1 MKSTQE
7 FKTIELTREEIVV
20 GLDIGTTK
28 VGTVIAAGDGAG
40 SLRIIG
46 VGSTPSRGIK
56 RGVVVDVEETVAAI
70 QHSVERAAHMAGV
83 KVEGVIVGVTGDHI
97 ESSNRHSAVTVA
109 GGQGAI
115 SRDDVRRVL
124 QAAALEVPR
133 DREIIHSLPR
143 TFTVDG
149 HGGVRRPIGMTGQK
163 LEVETHIVTGK
174 APYLQNA
181 VQCVERAGL
190 KVEALVLEPIATAEA
205 VTTLDE
211 REMGVILIDIGG
223 GTSDIAVFH
232 DGSIV
237 YSGVLPVGGNHVT
250 RDIAIG
256 LRTPFEVA
264 EDLKL
269 ESGAATRE
277 MIPHGEALEI
287 MMSGTNERLRIPR
300 AILGEIIEARM
311 SELFE
316 LAREMMHRSGARKRL
331 PGGVIL
337 SGGGALLPGAIEL
350 ANSVFAM
357 PVRLGYPHGVT
368 GWSDQV
374 ATPQLATGVG
384 LCRFALTQR
393 QSPNNQAIIPRI
405 AALEGRRIWG
415 AIVADESEAATS
427 GFISDAR
434 PKETSKGE
442 PLIDIVPNI
451 MEASPLAPSPIPI
464 PSATPVDTA
473 SEAPTAATAPAIN
486 APAPSQSA
494 AEISAP
500 ASYAAPVAA
509 TIDVASNG
517 VAPEVSAEK
526 PVVTPAVSEAKP
538 AGTGSEFEAP
548 RFEAR
553 PTPLRPETPRG
564 EISERQVSERQ
575 VSEREV
581 SERKVSRAVSR
592 GEGVRAEVIRP
603 ESTRTSESS
612 SDGNY
617 ARNTARPDGRSSG
630 GPNPSPDSG
639 GTRRST
645 VATESGARARTGG
658 NSFERQGQSGNSSER
673 QGQNRGADDIF
684 RRSDSPP
691 GRAKNPIKRPPPKQG
706 FWEKLKNFLGFEKV
720 DD

>member
-1 MKSTQE
+1 M
-7 FKTIELTREEIVV
+7 TREEIVV

-28 VGTVIAAGDGAG
+28 VGTVIAAGNAEGA
-40 SLRIIG
+40 LRIIG
-46 VGSTPSRGIK
+46 VGGTPSRGIK

-70 QHSVERAAHMAGV
+70 QHSVERAAHMAGI
-83 KVEGVIVGVTGDHI
+83 KVEGVIVGVTGEHV
-97 ESSNRHSAVTVA
+97 ESSNRHAAVTVA

-115 SRDDVRRVL
+115 TRDDVRRVL

-143 TFTVDG
+143 SFSVDG
-149 HGGVRRPIGMTGQK
+149 HKGVRRPIGMTGQK

-190 KVEALVLEPIATAEA
+190 KVDALVLEPIATAEA
-205 VTTLDE
+205 VTTVDE

-264 EDLKL
+264 EDLKID
-269 ESGAATRE
+269 SGAATRE

-287 MMSGTNERLRIPR
+287 TMAGTTERLRIPR

-350 ANSVFAM
+350 ANSVFSM
-357 PVRLGYPHGVT
+357 PVRLGYPHDVT

-374 ATPQLATGVG
+374 ASPQLATGVG

-393 QSPNNQAIIPRI
+393 QSPNNQIAIPPI
-405 AALEGRRIWG
+405 AALAGRRIWG
-415 AIVADESEAATS
+415 AVASDDDRDISAP
-427 GFISDAR
+427 GFIADA
-434 PKETSKGE
+434 KSKDSTKGV
-442 PLIDIVPNI
+442 PLIDVVPNI
-451 MEASPLAPSPIPI
+451 MEASPPSPVPI
-464 PSATPVDTA
+464 PPVSAEAKAETPAENKTPATA
-473 SEAPTAATAPAIN
+473 TQSPAPTAIAPTVAPLTTPSTPAPAVAKVA
-486 APAPSQSA
+486 APAASETPQTSA
-494 AEISAP
+494 ELEAKT
-500 ASYAAPVAA
+500 AA
-509 TIDVASNG
+509 TPRPPD
-517 VAPEVSAEK
+517 
-526 PVVTPAVSEAKP
+526 
-538 AGTGSEFEAP
+538 FEAP

-553 PTPLRPETPRG
+553 PAPPRAEPPRAETPR
-564 EISERQVSERQ
+564 SEP
-575 VSEREV
+575 
-581 SERKVSRAVSR
+581 A
-592 GEGVRAEVIRP
+592 RAETNSDSGSLRP
-603 ESTRTSESS
+603 TTRTNSNSATVSASS
-612 SDGNY
+612 GSSGAASRRAPIQTDGN
-617 ARNTARPDGRSSG
+617 ARVRSNNNASSAANG
-630 GPNPSPDSG
+630 SE
-639 GTRRST
+639 
-645 VATESGARARTGG
+645 ES
-658 NSFERQGQSGNSSER
+658 
-673 QGQNRGADDIF
+673 DVF
-684 RRSDSPP
+684 RRSDAPP
-691 GRAKNPIKRPPPKQG
+691 LRKKRTVIRPPAKQT
-706 FWEKLKNFLGFEKV
+706 WWDKLKHFLGFEKV

>member
-1 MKSTQE
+1 MQIKIEKGRESSRCRVKSTQE
-7 FKTIELTREEIVV
+7 FNLIEVTREEIVV

-28 VGTVIAAGDGAG
+28 VGTVIAAGDAEGA
-40 SLRIIG
+40 LRIIG

-97 ESSNRHSAVTVA
+97 ESSNRHAAVTVA

-143 TFTVDG
+143 SFTVDG
-149 HGGVRRPIGMTGQK
+149 HGGVRRPIGMTAQK

-190 KVEALVLEPIATAEA
+190 KVEALVLEPIATAAA
-205 VTTLDE
+205 VTTVDE

-264 EDLKL
+264 EDLKID
-269 ESGAATRE
+269 SGAATRE

-287 MMSGTNERLRIPR
+287 TMAGTTERLRIPR

-357 PVRLGYPHGVT
+357 PVRLGYPYDVT

-374 ATPQLATGVG
+374 ASPQLATGVG

-393 QSPNNQAIIPRI
+393 QLPGNQAIIPPI

-415 AIVADESEAATS
+415 AVATADDIAVKAVASPPDNQEKAA
-427 GFISDAR
+427 
-434 PKETSKGE
+434 PKSE
-442 PLIDIVPNI
+442 PLIDAGPDIMDVPSQVSPA
-451 MEASPLAPSPIPI
+451 EAKAEAESGDNEANPENRAAEIPATAAPMLTVAESPAPPAVSQLA
-464 PSATPVDTA
+464 ANTA
-473 SEAPTAATAPAIN
+473 VIAPAHEAPTE
-486 APAPSQSA
+486 SQSPA
-494 AEISAP
+494 TPPRSA
-500 ASYAAPVAA
+500 
-509 TIDVASNG
+509 
-517 VAPEVSAEK
+517 
-526 PVVTPAVSEAKP
+526 
-538 AGTGSEFEAP
+538 EFEAP

-553 PTPLRPETPRG
+553 PTP
-564 EISERQVSERQ
+564 
-575 VSEREV
+575 
-581 SERKVSRAVSR
+581 A
-592 GEGVRAEVIRP
+592 RAESV
-603 ESTRTSESS
+603 RTDS
-612 SDGNY
+612 
-617 ARNTARPDGRSSG
+617 ARPADAAR
-630 GPNPSPDSG
+630 DSG
-639 GTRRST
+639 TTRD
-645 VATESGARARTGG
+645 SGAARTDARPVNRPSG
-658 NSFERQGQSGNSSER
+658 SGNSSSNSAATGTAQR
-673 QGQNRGADDIF
+673 RSPVRPDGQTRVRSGSNAMNGNEDNDVF
-684 RRSDSPP
+684 RRSDT
-691 GRAKNPIKRPPPKQG
+691 PIRQKSRVRPPVKES
-706 FWEKLKNFLGFEKV
+706 WWDKLKHFLGFEKV

>member
-1 MKSTQE
+1 M
-7 FKTIELTREEIVV
+7 TREEIVV

-28 VGTVIAAGDGAG
+28 VGTVIAAGDAEGA
-40 SLRIIG
+40 LRIIG

-97 ESSNRHSAVTVA
+97 ESSNRHAAVTVA

-143 TFTVDG
+143 SFSVDG
-149 HGGVRRPIGMTGQK
+149 HAGVRRPIGMTAQK

-190 KVEALVLEPIATAEA
+190 KVNALVLEPIATAAA
-205 VTTLDE
+205 VTTADE

-264 EDLKL
+264 EDLKID
-269 ESGAATRE
+269 SGAATRE

-287 MMSGTNERLRIPR
+287 TMAGTTERLRIPR

-350 ANSVFAM
+350 ANSVFSM
-357 PVRLGYPHGVT
+357 PVRLGYPHDVT

-374 ATPQLATGVG
+374 ASPQLATGVG

-393 QSPNNQAIIPRI
+393 QLPGNQIAIPPI

-415 AIVADESEAATS
+415 AVASDDEDDVKSP
-427 GFISDAR
+427 GFLGETGEKEQ
-434 PKETSKGE
+434 PKSE
-442 PLIDIVPNI
+442 PLIDAVPNI

-464 PSATPVDTA
+464 APATVTPIDAAPAEAKTAENGTKPQITAEEKPVAVASTVAPITTPSTPKPAATPPQPTPA
-473 SEAPTAATAPAIN
+473 GASSEAESSATAPPR
-486 APAPSQSA
+486 AP
-494 AEISAP
+494 
-500 ASYAAPVAA
+500 
-509 TIDVASNG
+509 
-517 VAPEVSAEK
+517 
-526 PVVTPAVSEAKP
+526 
-538 AGTGSEFEAP
+538 EFEAP

-553 PTPLRPETPRG
+553 PTPVRTESGRTESGRT
-564 EISERQVSERQ
+564 ES
-575 VSEREV
+575 
-581 SERKVSRAVSR
+581 
-592 GEGVRAEVIRP
+592 VRAEPTRIEPARAESVRIEPTRP
-603 ESTRTSESS
+603 VETTL
-612 SDGNY
+612 D
-617 ARNTARPDGRSSG
+617 
-630 GPNPSPDSG
+630 
-639 GTRRST
+639 
-645 VATESGARARTGG
+645 SGARTAPRPVSRPSGSAQSSGSAATNVEPRRAPIKSDNSARVRSGSGALNGG
-658 NSFERQGQSGNSSER
+658 EEN
-673 QGQNRGADDIF
+673 DVF

-691 GRAKNPIKRPPPKQG
+691 VNRQKSRIRPPAKET
-706 FWEKLKNFLGFEKV
+706 WWDKLKHFLGFEKV

>member
-1 MKSTQE
+1 M
-7 FKTIELTREEIVV
+7 TREEIVV

-28 VGTVIAAGDGAG
+28 VGTVIAAGDAEGA
-40 SLRIIG
+40 LRIIG

-70 QHSVERAAHMAGV
+70 SHSVERAAHMAGV
-83 KVEGVIVGVTGDHI
+83 RVEGVIVGVTGEHI
-97 ESSNRHSAVTVA
+97 ESSNRHAAVTVA

-143 TFTVDG
+143 FFSVDG
-149 HGGVRRPIGMTGQK
+149 HAGVRRPIGMTGQK

-174 APYLQNA
+174 APFLQNA

-190 KVEALVLEPIATAEA
+190 KVDALVLEPIATAEA
-205 VTTLDE
+205 VTTPDE

-223 GTSDIAVFH
+223 GTSDLAVFH

-287 MMSGTNERLRIPR
+287 TMAGTTERLRIPR
-300 AILGEIIEARM
+300 SILGEIIEARM

-350 ANSVFAM
+350 ANSVFSM
-357 PVRLGYPHGVT
+357 PVRLGYPQNVS

-374 ATPQLATGVG
+374 ALPQLATGVG

-393 QSPNNQAIIPRI
+393 QSPNNQLVIPRI
-405 AALEGRRIWG
+405 AALEGRRVWG
-415 AIVADESEAATS
+415 AIASEDEDDSNAP
-427 GFISDAR
+427 GFISDA
-434 PKETSKGE
+434 SKPREIRGA
-442 PLIDIVPNI
+442 PLIDVVPNI

-464 PSATPVDTA
+464 PPAPTETKTDEKTPEATAPVVESAPSSAAPSDAATVV
-473 SEAPTAATAPAIN
+473 APTASTVATAPTSEPAAPN
-486 APAPSQSA
+486 TATSSAPPPSVEAPKMSAVETPDTAPAPR
-494 AEISAP
+494 P
-500 ASYAAPVAA
+500 P
-509 TIDVASNG
+509 D
-517 VAPEVSAEK
+517 
-526 PVVTPAVSEAKP
+526 
-538 AGTGSEFEAP
+538 FEAP

-553 PTPLRPETPRG
+553 PTP
-564 EISERQVSERQ
+564 
-575 VSEREV
+575 
-581 SERKVSRAVSR
+581 A
-592 GEGVRAEVIRP
+592 RAEAPRAEP
-603 ESTRTSESS
+603 TRAEPAPRS
-612 SDGNY
+612 SDES
-617 ARNTARPDGRSSG
+617 AAPRAATRPTARPTSASSSASNTLG
-630 GPNPSPDSG
+630 NASAGNASAG
-639 GTRRST
+639 TTTRRAPVRPDGT
-645 VATESGARARTGG
+645 TRPDGTARVRPNSQSNGG
-658 NSFERQGQSGNSSER
+658 DEG
-673 QGQNRGADDIF
+673 DVF
-684 RRSDSPP
+684 RRSDAPP
-691 GRAKNPIKRPPPKQG
+691 ARKRKRAPRKQG
-706 FWEKLKNFLGFEKV
+706 WWDKLKNFLGFERI

>member
-1 MKSTQE
+1 M
-7 FKTIELTREEIVV
+7 TREEIVV

-28 VGTVIAAGDGAG
+28 VGTVIAAGDAAG
-40 SLRIIG
+40 NLRIIG

-83 KVEGVIVGVTGDHI
+83 KVEGAIVGVTGEHI
-97 ESSNRHSAVTVA
+97 ESSNRHAAVTVA

-115 SRDDVRRVL
+115 GRDDVRRVL

-143 TFTVDG
+143 SFSVDG

-174 APYLQNA
+174 APFLQNA

-223 GTSDIAVFH
+223 GTSDLAVFH

-237 YSGVLPVGGNHVT
+237 YSGVLPVGGHHVT

-264 EDLKL
+264 ENLKL

-277 MIPHGEALEI
+277 MIPHGEALEVI
-287 MMSGTNERLRIPR
+287 MSGTNERLRIPR

-316 LAREMMHRSGARKRL
+316 LAREMMHRSGARQRL

-337 SGGGALLPGAIEL
+337 SGGGALLPGAVEL
-350 ANSVFAM
+350 ANAVFSM
-357 PVRLGYPHGVT
+357 PVRLGYPLGVT
-368 GWSDQV
+368 GWSDRV
-374 ATPQLATGVG
+374 AMPQLATGVG

-393 QSPNNQAIIPRI
+393 QSPNNQVAIPSI
-405 AALEGRRIWG
+405 AALGGRRIWG
-415 AIVADESEAATS
+415 AIASEEEKTKPP
-427 GFISDAR
+427 GFISESK
-434 PKETSKGE
+434 PGETGK
-442 PLIDIVPNI
+442 
-451 MEASPLAPSPIPI
+451 AAAPLAPAPISIAPPDSQKI
-464 PSATPVDTA
+464 AQNA
-473 SEAPTAATAPAIN
+473 SSQT
-486 APAPSQSA
+486 APSQNA
-494 AEISAP
+494 SAP
-500 ASYAAPVAA
+500 GEALSGASGAITGEAPVAA
-509 TIDVASNG
+509 TAALSTSFSEG
-517 VAPEVSAEK
+517 A
-526 PVVTPAVSEAKP
+526 TPTTEARPIETANVDAAANSMAAAKP
-538 AGTGSEFEAP
+538 ELKSGFEAP

-553 PTPLRPETPRG
+553 PTRG
-564 EISERQVSERQ
+564 ESP
-575 VSEREV
+575 
-581 SERKVSRAVSR
+581 RADSGR
-592 GEGVRAEVIRP
+592 GAGVRTAVIRP
-603 ESTRTSESS
+603 GEAPNETSGEAPGEAPGEGNSPPTAESAPTRSGGSTPSLDS
-612 SDGNY
+612 
-617 ARNTARPDGRSSG
+617 AARPA
-630 GPNPSPDSG
+630 PSHPA
-639 GTRRST
+639 TP
-645 VATESGARARTGG
+645 TESGARAGDATNGAE
-658 NSFERQGQSGNSSER
+658 S
-673 QGQNRGADDIF
+673 RGSDNIF
-684 RRSDSPP
+684 RRNDSPAERP
-691 GRAKNPIKRPPPKQG
+691 ESPMTNPPVQQT
-706 FWEKLKNFLGFEKV
+706 WWDKLKKFLGFEKV